1 MKELIRLEHICK
13 SYRSRNSCVQVLEDI
28 CLSVQKGEFLSI
40 TGKSGSGKSSLMNI
54 IGCLDTADSGEYYL
68 DGTDVSEMR
77 EKDLARLRSRNIG
90 FIFQSFNLIPSM
102 NALENVSLPLMYR
115 GVRRSERERI
125 AKRALSM
132 VGLSHRLMHRP
143 GEMSGG
149 QQQRTA
155 IARAIA
161 ASPSVLLCDEPTGS
175 LDRASGEEVLSVI
188 RDMNKSGVTV
198 VMITHDPEIAAA
210 AGRTIRISDGRLISL

>member
-115 GVRRSERERI
+115 GVRRPERERI

-210 AGRTIRISDGRLISL
+210 AGRTIRISDGRLIS

>member
-210 AGRTIRISDGRLISL
+210 AGRTIRISDGRLIS

>member
-28 CLSVQKGEFLSI
+28 FLSVQKGEFLSI

-210 AGRTIRISDGRLISL
+210 AGRTIRISDGRLIS